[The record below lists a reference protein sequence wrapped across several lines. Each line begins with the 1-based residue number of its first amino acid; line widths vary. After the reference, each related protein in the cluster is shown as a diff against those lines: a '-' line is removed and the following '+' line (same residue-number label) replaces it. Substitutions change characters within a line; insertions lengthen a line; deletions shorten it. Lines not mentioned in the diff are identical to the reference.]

1 MEDNEILDFVSD
13 VGRLLLE
20 NGAETYRVE
29 DTIGRILKSLNIT
42 NSETFATSTGLF
54 VCIQNHTKVNRIK
67 KRSMNL
73 ERISEIN
80 NLSRK
85 FVSKEIDLIEAKEKL
100 KIIENSNLYPLPLV
114 TLSIGITC
122 FFFSLLFKGG
132 IYDAISAFI
141 VGFLLNIFTTFLS
154 KKNISNFLQICLGG
168 LFVAIISLINL
179 NIGIG
184 KDVNNVI
191 ISSVMPLVPGV
202 CFTNAI
208 RDIFEGDYI
217 SGGSRIFEA
226 IVTAVSIAIG
236 VGVVLLVWLNIFGTF
251 LIGEVS

>member
-1 MEDNEILDFVSD
+1 MEENEILDFVSD
-13 VGRLLLE
+13 IGRLLLE

-29 DTIGRILKSLNIT
+29 DTIRRILKSIKII
-42 NSETFATSTGLF
+42 NSEAFATSTGLF
-54 VCIQNHTKVNRIK
+54 VCIQNHTKIKRIK
-67 KRSMNL
+67 KISMNL

-80 NLSRK
+80 DLSRK
-85 FVSKEIDLIEAKEKL
+85 FVSKEIDLIEAKERL
-100 KIIENSNLYPLPLV
+100 KIIENSNLYPVPLA

-122 FFFSLLFKGG
+122 FFFSLLFKGS

-168 LFVAIISLINL
+168 FFVAIISLITL

-236 VGVVLLVWLNIFGTF
+236 VGVVLLVWLNIFGAF